1 MTDSRRHAWVRVCG
15 ASNSGK
21 TTLIERLVPRLRTYG
36 LRVGIVKHAHHGF
49 EMDHEG
55 KDSWRHA
62 QAGANAVAIISP
74 TRTAWLIDTTEEVTC
89 AAAVEPLLQRVDL
102 VLVEGFKQE
111 NASPFIRVEPG
122 TCERLT
128 IEEKACTVGVLVSA
142 LTADELERIVR
153 FCLDMTQ
160 GDGS

>member
-1 MTDSRRHAWVRVCG
+1 MTDICRYAWVRVCG

-62 QAGANAVAIISP
+62 QAGADAIAIISP
-74 TRTAWLIDTTEEVTC
+74 TRTAWLVETAEEVTC
-89 AAAVEPLLQRVDL
+89 AAAVEPLLHRVDL

-111 NASPFIRVEPG
+111 NASPMIRLEPG
-122 TCERLT
+122 VCERLAIEGKECT
-128 IEEKACTVGVLVSA
+128 IGVFVSA
-142 LTADELERIVR
+142 LSADELERIVR
-153 FCLDMTQ
+153 FCLDMTR
-160 GDGS
+160 GDRS